1 MDYHH
6 PSLNDESDWCSKKMK
21 DNDTVFAVF
30 YDQKGP
36 ETLHFTSTK
45 AVTRYHKSLVS
56 RIQLFPLRFAKNDK
70 QSLVIAN
77 AQAHIYIYKYII

>member
-1 MDYHH
+1 MDYMDYHH

-21 DNDTVFAVF
+21 DTDTVFAVF

-56 RIQLFPLRFAKNDK
+56 RKLLWQNSTLAVRLAFLFKLQTVTVSVDG
-70 QSLVIAN
+70 
-77 AQAHIYIYKYII
+77 